1 MIKGLI
7 WRRRKAEGSA
17 ATRGV
22 EGGVAEG
29 PGRSVAGGKIEFQL
43 IPSKIIVQTQ
53 WRVVFSF
60 KKVFLRRIFFSFLFP
75 YES

>member
-1 MIKGLI
+1 M
-7 WRRRKAEGSA
+7 
-17 ATRGV
+17 
-22 EGGVAEG
+22 AEG

-43 IPSKIIVQTQ
+43 ISSKIIVQTQ